1 MNIWIL
7 LKVLKIQ
14 LTLASISL
22 KPKTEQNWNFQIM
35 LPMDC
40 RRSGIKIE
48 NLLFN
53 EKKVTD
59 HQKRQSLTIYDV
71 QYLCNYWLKEVVFA
85 GVCYSLY

>member
-1 MNIWIL
+1 
-7 LKVLKIQ
+7 
-14 LTLASISL
+14 
-22 KPKTEQNWNFQIM
+22 M

-71 QYLCNYWLKEVVFA
+71 QYLCNY
-85 GVCYSLY
+85 